1 MRFLT
6 QLVYQKYIE
15 ITNTRRKN
23 CVIQKKN
30 DVLLENDHVGKKT
43 MAWNFGPYWSPRKWE
58 ADITLR

>member
-23 CVIQKKN
+23 FVIQKEY

-43 MAWNFGPYWSPRKWE
+43 MAWNFGPYWSPRKW
-58 ADITLR
+58 